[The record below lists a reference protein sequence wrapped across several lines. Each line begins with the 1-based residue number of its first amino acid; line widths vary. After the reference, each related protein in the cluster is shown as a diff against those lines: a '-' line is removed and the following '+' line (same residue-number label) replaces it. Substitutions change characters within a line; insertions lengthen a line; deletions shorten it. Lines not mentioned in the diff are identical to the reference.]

1 MLPRFPSF
9 ERHIDRRIRVH
20 GCGEIASRVSG
31 VLQPY
36 PRTCTNLSKF
46 VPFVPLTI
54 LAQTPGSNLRAC
66 IPVISNGTSSR
77 RWDPRYSKNCQIQK
91 YCGSKHRNHPPHQTG
106 TEKMQNIE
114 YFDVPPPP
122 PGQPRTPKKSTFR
135 ADRLTYKEKQ
145 LIQEKVSAAKVGREV
160 FWTTGDYPKSPYNS
174 KHCRDYNAALESLKK
189 QDEFNDLWKEVVE
202 HCRVEA
208 LKRRKEITPQ
218 LAKAASKLQH
228 ASQLGNIE
236 AEVVPAAAE
245 PSFSS
250 KRRRGDEIIDIAVI
264 SVSDS
269 LLEKDYLPLLPTTV
283 IGNNWVFLVGP
294 LKKQYVLGLLGSIS
308 DRLRLYLDVSNLGYS
323 QRAPT
328 SELIPQLNS
337 VYRRYIS
344 IRESI
349 FYAVRGWEKDILT
362 FLGSEPYPLKPIGEL
377 VLLPDET
384 LKAASIAVF
393 QARRTVSTTEA
404 QIQSSR
410 PPVTVSAAGHVAL
423 GRAIQSA
430 VKAQERATRQ
440 SRGDSTRP
448 VKSSTDQ
455 RGSTRRS
462 ASRSSRS
469 SVKSRSSTN
478 STFFPG
484 FQLPI
489 RIENLK
495 RRLKSAST
503 AEKKESLTFELE
515 VARKAYLKFT
525 DSGTPSTS
533 SSELLEGIIPP
544 IGVDNDDSDVAVTH
558 SSDDGDEVPSTEV
571 SKKD

>member
-36 PRTCTNLSKF
+36 PPHMHQPVKICAICAADNFGTG
-46 VPFVPLTI
+46 LTR
-54 LAQTPGSNLRAC
+54 GSNLRAC

-174 KHCRDYNAALESLKK
+174 KVFTALSLTNGFETKDPSQWAFLSAEEHASRGLPLAEDALPKHCRDYNAALESLKK

-410 PPVTVSAAGHVAL
+410 PPVT
-423 GRAIQSA
+423 
-430 VKAQERATRQ
+430 
-440 SRGDSTRP
+440 
-448 VKSSTDQ
+448 
-455 RGSTRRS
+455 
-462 ASRSSRS
+462 
-469 SVKSRSSTN
+469 
-478 STFFPG
+478 
-484 FQLPI
+484 
-489 RIENLK
+489 
-495 RRLKSAST
+495 
-503 AEKKESLTFELE
+503 
-515 VARKAYLKFT
+515 
-525 DSGTPSTS
+525 
-533 SSELLEGIIPP
+533 
-544 IGVDNDDSDVAVTH
+544 
-558 SSDDGDEVPSTEV
+558 
-571 SKKD
+571 